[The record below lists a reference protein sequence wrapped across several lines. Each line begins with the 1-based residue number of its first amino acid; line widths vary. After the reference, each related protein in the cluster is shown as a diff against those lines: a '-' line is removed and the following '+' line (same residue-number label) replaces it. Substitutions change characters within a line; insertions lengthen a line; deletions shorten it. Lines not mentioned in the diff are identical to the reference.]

1 MTETSDIFTQSTRP
15 TRSPGRLTFDLHMDI
30 QELYTTAF
38 GSLLV
43 LLLGWQIARV
53 GDALWRR
60 SLQFIR
66 SNLLQT
72 LILTRKTGS
81 SDYTVGVGVA
91 IALLL
96 VGNIVAVCFDLKC
109 LHDLTERVGAVFHV
123 NLIPLYMGTR
133 SPVLAETIFGLTSRQ
148 HGLMHRSLGWVCL
161 IEGLGY
167 TLLSLASEKWT
178 VRSYNFGV
186 R

>member
-1 MTETSDIFTQSTRP
+1 MTESSDILTQGTRP
-15 TRSPGRLTFDLHMDI
+15 THSPDRLPFDLVMYT
-30 QELYTTAF
+30 QELYATAF

-43 LLLGWQIARV
+43 LLLGWQIAKV

-60 SLQFIR
+60 SVQSIR
-66 SNLLQT
+66 KSLLQT
-72 LILTRKTGS
+72 LIVTRKAGS
-81 SDYTVGVGVA
+81 SDYTVGVGVV

-96 VGNIVAVCFDLKC
+96 SGNIVAVCLDVKS
-109 LHDLTERVGAVFHV
+109 LHNLTERVGAVFHV

-133 SPVLAETIFGLTSRQ
+133 SPVLAEKIFGLTSRQ
-148 HGLMHRSLGWVCL
+148 HGLMHRSLGWICL

-167 TLLSLASEKWT
+167 TLLSLASEQWT